1 MSKFKTVSMQFI
13 PGEYYKTQ
21 GHKAGEKNHY
31 NKSGRFVSHDGF
43 GWATESKPS
52 QLLLYVENEKKLAAV
67 RVDPYFKDVVG
78 RMTENRV
85 SKIMDAIPDE
95 VHVEKRVSYYGNEY
109 MAVKDSDMD
118 AWRKVAGL
126 KKKQ

>member
-1 MSKFKTVSMQFI
+1 MQFI

-31 NKSGRFVSHDGF
+31 NKSGRFVSQDGF

-52 QLLLYVENEKKLAAV
+52 QLLLYVENEKESAV
-67 RVDPYFKDVVG
+67 IRVDTYFKYVVG

-85 SKIMDAIPDE
+85 SKIMDAMPDE
-95 VHVEKRVSYYGNEY
+95 VQVEKRVSYYGNEY

>member
-1 MSKFKTVSMQFI
+1 M
-13 PGEYYKTQ
+13 
-21 GHKAGEKNHY
+21 
-31 NKSGRFVSHDGF
+31 
-43 GWATESKPS
+43 
-52 QLLLYVENEKKLAAV
+52 
-67 RVDPYFKDVVG
+67 DPYFKYVVG

-85 SKIMDAIPDE
+85 SKIMDAMPDE
-95 VHVEKRVSYYGNEY
+95 VQVEKRVSYYGNEY

>member
-21 GHKAGEKNHY
+21 GHKAWEKNHY

-78 RMTENRV
+78 RMTKNRV
-85 SKIMDAIPDE
+85 SKIMDAMPDE
-95 VHVEKRVSYYGNEY
+95 VQVEKRVSYYGNEY